1 MSSKEVV
8 TMLLAGGK
16 GTRLGVLTKNIA
28 KPAVPFGAEYRLID
42 FPLSNC
48 MNSGLD
54 TVGVLTQYEPLI
66 LNSYIGNGSSWD
78 LDSREG
84 GVTVLPPYLSDSGG
98 RWYQGTADAVFQN
111 IQYIDLYDPE
121 YVLVL
126 SGDHIYKMDYS
137 LMIEEHKK
145 KGAEASIAVRE
156 VPWEETY
163 RFGVMITDEE
173 DRIQDFQEK
182 PDDARSNLASMGIY
196 VFNWPLLRDYLEAD
210 AADPE
215 SDRDFGKN
223 VIPAMLEDQRQ
234 LYTYEFSGY
243 WKDVGT
249 IKSYWQGHMDL
260 LKEEGEALDLYDR
273 NWVIC
278 SVNPNRPPQHIA
290 ETAEVSNS
298 IINKGTRVRGSVEN
312 SVLFYGSEVG
322 RNAVIKDSV
331 LMPNVT
337 VEEGVHINKAIIG
350 QNSVIEKEAVIG
362 SGEDEELE
370 VTVIGEGETIAG
382 GEEIEHG
389 SAIGI

>member
-54 TVGVLTQYEPLI
+54 TVGVLTQYEPLV

-78 LDSREG
+78 LDSRDG

-111 IQYIDLYDPE
+111 IQYIDLYDPD

-137 LMIEEHKK
+137 LMIEEHKE

-173 DRIQDFQEK
+173 DRIKNFQEK
-182 PDDARSNLASMGIY
+182 PDEARSNLASMGIY

-223 VIPAMLEDQRQ
+223 IIPTMLEDQRQ
-234 LYTYEFSGY
+234 LYTYQFSGY

-260 LKEEGEALDLYDR
+260 LREEGKSLNLYDR
-273 NWVIC
+273 DWVIC
-278 SVNPNRPPQHIA
+278 SVNPNRPPQYVA

-298 IINKGTRVRGSVEN
+298 IINKGTRIRGSVKN
-312 SVLFYGSEVG
+312 SVLFYGSEVA

-331 LMPNVT
+331 LMPNVS
-337 VEEGVHINKAIIG
+337 VGEGVHINKAIIG
-350 QNSVIEKEAVIG
+350 QNSVIEKDALIG

-370 VTVIGEGETIAG
+370 VTVIGEGERIED